1 MGIPKILIKMFAF
14 LHPLLSLL
22 RPISQLAVIL
32 PIHIMDVNNS
42 IWLVSIWLAPPV
54 FRRRRGPGQVS
65 LQAS

>member
-14 LHPLLSLL
+14 LHLLLSLL

-32 PIHIMDVNNS
+32 SIHIMDVNN
-42 IWLVSIWLAPPV
+42 SIWLAPPV